1 MDGKNSLYEYII
13 KGPWK
18 NRAKAG
24 KARVKSM

>member
-13 KGPWK
+13 KRPRE

-24 KARVKSM
+24 KGQMKSM